1 MKYKEVNQLFNFR
14 EIEKIVKNSLIR
26 SGYKPPVKK
35 RMDILRSQEFKM
47 TMKEAELSAACSE
60 DFQHFIKLYVEF
72 LDKCKEAHEVN
83 DISRK
88 MLNKF
93 NYAFIR
99 GGAQN
104 SEGTDLKDYTMI
116 KLFLRNMVV
125 WM

>member
-1 MKYKEVNQLFNFR
+1 VKYKEVQRLFNFR

-26 SGYKPPVKK
+26 TGYKPPVKK
-35 RMDILRSQEFKM
+35 RNEILKEKNFTMK
-47 TMKEAELSAACSE
+47 MKEAELSAACSE

-99 GGAQN
+99 GGA
-104 SEGTDLKDYTMI
+104 
-116 KLFLRNMVV
+116 
-125 WM
+125 